1 MSRLSPVIQE
11 ANRIALEDVDK
22 AEAAYDLANNKA
34 CQTAA
39 GPDKAAADAA
49 WDKYIRLKREYEKF

>member
-1 MSRLSPVIQE
+1 MVTK
-11 ANRIALEDVDK
+11 EDVDK

-34 CQTAA
+34 CQLAS

-49 WDKYIRLKREYEKF
+49 WDKYIRLKREYEKC